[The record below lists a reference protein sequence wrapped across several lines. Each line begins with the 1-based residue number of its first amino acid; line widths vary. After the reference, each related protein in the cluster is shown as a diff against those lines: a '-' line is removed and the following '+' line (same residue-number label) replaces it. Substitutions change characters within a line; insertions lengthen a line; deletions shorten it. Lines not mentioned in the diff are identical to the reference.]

1 MKTAVMYDTKTGNTK
16 RLAKVRSRAFIR
28 ESLMKRTLRQRQGL
42 PGKQRGNVMK
52 KRIAAGLLLLFLLA
66 LSLQVSAFAEAL
78 EQDQYES
85 WMWEPYVG
93 KDDSLS
99 TGLVTCW
106 SCITFGSYPQT
117 EIVASSFTAV
127 DDYAVQEGD
136 VLEDPGLYK
145 KLACAEWQ
153 DARTEIDGVRY
164 LRVNRG
170 DTAAGST
177 DSAQHYRW
185 NENTEW
191 RYFRFDPIRW
201 RIIGLEGSAACLMA
215 DRLMDC
221 RPYHTEDGPV
231 TWESSAIRSWLNSY
245 PAEENSAGIDYRG
258 KGFLDTAFDAE
269 QQKALIRTRVENR
282 PNGLY
287 GTDCGNDTEDCLF
300 LLSNDE
306 VFSSD
311 TAARNGFFASTGY
324 DDPAK
329 RFRSTMYAK
338 CMGSWWSSVNG
349 YMGNSFWFMR
359 TGGYTRESVTYIC
372 DFGYIYQR
380 GTISTCEDAGVLPA
394 VWIDLNLAK
403 PEPAGTVSSRD
414 ILEGAFRQEAEEDPR
429 QRDRIVNPVV
439 RPDPEAPDGKE
450 VSYSLI
456 RFGSYPQSEIVPESD
471 GASAGSIVNPEL
483 YGKLESI
490 VWDGSECELEGRRYI
505 RVTVPDKS
513 GARYFVREPLV
524 WRVLEVRDGTALLLS
539 HAAVECEP
547 FQEDLR
553 DVSWENCTL
562 RSWLNGYGAEA
573 NASGKDCSGAGKSFL
588 DIAFSAGEREAILKT
603 AVRNEANY
611 YFGTDSGAQTED
623 RVFLPAE
630 SELFIHDSSEIHG
643 FSRHDEVADRAKRF
657 RPTGYALWKGAWQ
670 ETGEQGN
677 VFWITR
683 TTGYTHAN
691 VVYVDESGYMYNRG
705 ILVTC
710 RDAAVIPAL
719 VLDLDSDVYEY
730 TGVYTAGGR

>member
-1 MKTAVMYDTKTGNTK
+1 
-16 RLAKVRSRAFIR
+16 
-28 ESLMKRTLRQRQGL
+28 
-42 PGKQRGNVMK
+42 MK
-52 KRIAAGLLLLFLLA
+52 KRIAAGFLFLCLLV
-66 LSLQVSAFAEAL
+66 LSVQASAFAEAL
-78 EQDQYES
+78 EQDSYES
-85 WMWEPYVG
+85 WIWEPYVE
-93 KDDSLS
+93 KDDTLS
-99 TGLVTCW
+99 TGLVTRW

-136 VLEDPGLYK
+136 VLEDPVLYE
-145 KLACAEWQ
+145 KLAGAEWQ
-153 DARTEIDGVRY
+153 DNRTEIDGVRY

-170 DTAAGST
+170 ETASGST
-177 DSAQHYRW
+177 ESMQHYRW
-185 NENTEW
+185 DGDSEW
-191 RYFRFDPIRW
+191 CYFRFDPIRW
-201 RIIGLEGSAACLMA
+201 RVIGLEGSAACLMA

-221 RPYHTEDGPV
+221 RPYHTENGPV
-231 TWESSAIRSWLNSY
+231 TWESSSIRSWLNSY

-258 KGFLDTAFDAE
+258 KGFLDMAFDAE
-269 QQKALIRTRVENR
+269 QQKALIRTPVENR

-287 GTDCGNDTEDCLF
+287 GTGCGSDTEDYLF
-300 LLSNDE
+300 LLSSDE

-311 TAARNGFFASTGY
+311 TAARNGFCASTDY

-338 CMGSWWSSVNG
+338 CMGSWWSPVNG
-349 YMGNSFWFMR
+349 YRGNSFWFMR
-359 TGGYTRESVTYIC
+359 TGGYTRESVTYTC

-380 GTISTCEDAGVLPA
+380 GTIATCEDAGVLPA

-403 PEPAGTVSSRD
+403 PEPAGTVSSAD
-414 ILEGAFRQEAEEDPR
+414 ILKHAFAEEAEEDPR
-429 QRDRIVNPVV
+429 QKDKIMNPVV

-471 GASAGSIVNPEL
+471 EASSGSIVNPEL
-483 YGKLESI
+483 YGKLESAE
-490 VWDGSECELEGRRYI
+490 WDGGECELEGQRYI
-505 RVTVPDKS
+505 RVFQPDKS
-513 GARYFVREPLV
+513 GRRARYFVYEPLV

-539 HAAVECEP
+539 HAAIECEP
-547 FQEDLR
+547 FQKDLQ

-562 RSWLNGYGAEA
+562 RSWMNGYGAEA
-573 NASGKDCSGAGKSFL
+573 NASGKDFSETGKNFL
-588 DIAFSAGEREAILKT
+588 DTAFSSAEQEAILET
-603 AVRNEANY
+603 SVRNEPNY
-611 YFGTDSGAQTED
+611 YFGTDSGTQTKD
-623 RVFLPAE
+623 RIFLLAE

-643 FSRHDEVADRAKRF
+643 FSRRDEVADRAKQF

-670 ETGEQGN
+670 ETGERGN

-691 VVYVDESGYMYNRG
+691 VVYVNESGYMYNRG

-710 RDAAVIPAL
+710 KDAAVIPAL
-719 VLDLDSDVYEY
+719 ILDLDSDIYEY
-730 TGVYTAGGR
+730 AGVYTTDGQ